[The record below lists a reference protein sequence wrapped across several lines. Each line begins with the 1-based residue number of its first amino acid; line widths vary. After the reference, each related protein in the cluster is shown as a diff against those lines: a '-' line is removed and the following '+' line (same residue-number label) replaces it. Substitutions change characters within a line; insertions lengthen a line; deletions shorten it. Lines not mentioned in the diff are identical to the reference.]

1 MKDKDYNEEPFED
14 SSAIWISTG
23 QETDFSLIQGI
34 LQASELANE
43 TNLNFEKGRLIEGE
57 KSSLYQSQILKR
69 VSKREKFEKKIISFL
84 KEYKQAFDVI
94 AAKPTDLH
102 EAFLCPNTSL
112 ALRIA
117 SPDVSLCQSDKVEF
131 RNYIMKS
138 SISASSFF
146 PRLQNGS
153 LMKQQQC
160 VL

>member
-1 MKDKDYNEEPFED
+1 M
-14 SSAIWISTG
+14 
-23 QETDFSLIQGI
+23 LQGI
-34 LQASELANE
+34 LQASELGNE

-57 KSSLYQSQILKR
+57 KSSLYQSQILKQ
-69 VSKREKFEKKIISFL
+69 VAKREKFEKKIISFL